1 MLKAE
6 LHVHSSHSDGRDSV
20 RKILE
25 EVMAKKIDVISITDH
40 DTIQGSLEAEE
51 IVEEEHLPVVVI
63 RGVEIS
69 TASGHLLAY
78 GIKRDIESKMS
89 MEESCRAVKNQ
100 GGVSVLAHPFD
111 FFRHGSVRIGDFKVV
126 DAVEVF
132 NAKSP
137 FNFLANKYARE
148 HSKPGIAGSDAHT
161 ASAIGLGITLMKN
174 ASLNSI
180 LEASYNG
187 RKLSLKERSAF
198 LRFRLSQL
206 L

>member
-25 EVMAKKIDVISITDH
+25 EAVAKKIDVISITDH
-40 DTIQGSLEAEE
+40 DTLQGSLEAEE
-51 IVEEEHLPVVVI
+51 IVEEEHFPVVVI

-69 TASGHLLAY
+69 TSSGHLLAY
-78 GIKRDIESKMS
+78 GIKRDVEPKMS
-89 MEESCRAVKNQ
+89 MRKSCMAVKNQ
-100 GGVSVLAHPFD
+100 GGICVLAHPFD
-111 FFRHGSVRIGDFKVV
+111 FLRHGSIRTRDFKLV

-137 FNFLANKYARE
+137 FNFLARMYAQKY
-148 HSKPGIAGSDAHT
+148 SKPGIAGSDAHT
-161 ASAIGLGITLMKN
+161 ASAIGLGMTLMKN
-174 ASLNSI
+174 ANLKSI

-187 RKLSLKERSAF
+187 RKISVRERFAF

>member
-1 MLKAE
+1 VLKAE
-6 LHVHSSHSDGRDSV
+6 LHVHSNHSDGRDSV
-20 RKILE
+20 KKILE
-25 EVMAKKIDVISITDH
+25 EALAKVDVISITDH
-40 DTIQGSLEAEE
+40 DTLQGSLEAEE
-51 IVEEEHLPVVVI
+51 IVEEEHLPIIVI

-78 GIKRDIESKMS
+78 GINRDIEPKMS
-89 MEESCRAVKNQ
+89 MEESCRAVREQ
-100 GGVSVLAHPFD
+100 GGICVLAHPFD
-111 FFRHGSVRIGDFKVV
+111 FLRHGNIRLKDFRFV

-137 FNFLANKYARE
+137 FNFLAKRCAVKY
-148 HSKPGIAGSDAHT
+148 SKPGIAGSDAHT
-161 ASAIGLGITLMKN
+161 ASAIGLGMTLIKN
-174 ASLNSI
+174 ANLKSI

-187 RKLSLKERSAF
+187 RKISLRERFAF